1 MTATAIPHTAPALN
15 ARRHSLANVYLL
27 EMRLEL
33 MRLLRTPAFALPMFL
48 LPVGTYLLF
57 AFAVAGEQVAQD
69 PDAGRFMFAGF
80 SVMAVTMAA
89 LFATCPN
96 LAMEREQGLLTLKR
110 AQPAPPGAWLTAKIV
125 AGVVCGAIAY
135 LPILVLAA
143 ATGQA
148 QLTGA
153 QLAAMSAVLV
163 VGTLPFC
170 ALGVMLG
177 SLTSGSAA
185 PAYANLAYLPGLY
198 LSGVFFPL
206 PKSMHFQTV
215 FWPHFHLDQL
225 VFAAGDV
232 AKFRWIPVEMA
243 AAALLGF
250 TVLCGGVALWRLGR
264 KG

>member
-1 MTATAIPHTAPALN
+1 MNTLTHTTPALHAPA
-15 ARRHSLANVYLL
+15 HSVASVYLL
-27 EMRLEL
+27 ETRLEL
-33 MRLLRTPAFALPMFL
+33 LRLLRMPAFALPMFL

-57 AFAVAGEQVAQD
+57 AFAVAGEMVAKD

-96 LAMEREQGLLTLKR
+96 LALEREQGLLTLKR
-110 AQPAPPGAWLTAKIV
+110 AQPAPPGAWLAAKIV
-125 AGVVCGAIAY
+125 AGVLCGVIAY

-148 QLTGA
+148 QLSGA

-163 VGTLPFC
+163 AGTIPFC
-170 ALGVMLG
+170 ALGLMLG

-185 PAYANLAYLPGLY
+185 PAYANLVYLPGIY
-198 LSGVFFPL
+198 LSGLFFPL

-215 FWPHFHLDQL
+215 LWPQFHLDQL
-225 VFAAGDV
+225 VFAAGGV
-232 AKFRWIPVEMA
+232 TKFQWISPQMA
-243 AAALLGF
+243 FAVLLGF
-250 TVLCGGVALWRLGR
+250 TLLCSGIALWRLGR
-264 KG
+264 RG

>member
-1 MTATAIPHTAPALN
+1 MNTLTHPFPAAPVHRVRA
-15 ARRHSLANVYLL
+15 VYGL
-27 EMRLEL
+27 EVRLEL
-33 MRLLRTPAFALPMFL
+33 LRLLRMPAFALPMFL
-48 LPVGTYLLF
+48 LPVATYLLF
-57 AFAVAGEQVAQD
+57 AFAVAGEMVAKD

-125 AGVVCGAIAY
+125 AGVVCGALAY

-148 QLTGA
+148 HLSA
-153 QLAAMSAVLV
+153 SQLAAMSAVLV
-163 VGTLPFC
+163 AGTVPFC
-170 ALGVMLG
+170 ALGLMLG
-177 SLTSGSAA
+177 TLTSGSAA

-206 PKSMHFQTV
+206 PKSMHFQTA

-225 VFAAGDV
+225 VFAAGGV
-232 AKFRWIPVEMA
+232 SKFRWIAPEIAMA
-243 AAALLGF
+243 VLLGF
-250 TVLCGGVALWRLGR
+250 TVLCSGVALWRLSR

>member
-1 MTATAIPHTAPALN
+1 MNTLTHAAAAPAP
-15 ARRHSLANVYLL
+15 ARRTASPYAV
-27 EMRLEL
+27 EIRLEL
-33 MRLLRTPAFALPMFL
+33 LRLLRMPAFALPMFL

-57 AFAVAGEQVAQD
+57 AFAVAGEMVAKD

-89 LFATCPN
+89 LFATCPH

-110 AQPAPPGAWLTAKIV
+110 AQPAPPGAWLAAKLV
-125 AGVVCGAIAY
+125 AGVVCGVIAY

-148 QLTGA
+148 HLNGA

-163 VGTLPFC
+163 AGTIPFC
-170 ALGVMLG
+170 ALGLMLG

-185 PAYANLAYLPGLY
+185 PAYANLVYLPGIY
-198 LSGVFFPL
+198 LSGLFFPL
-206 PKSMHFQTV
+206 PKSMHFQTAL
-215 FWPHFHLDQL
+215 WPQFHLDQL
-225 VFAAGDV
+225 VFAAGGV
-232 AKFRWIPVEMA
+232 AKFRWISVEMA
-243 AAALLGF
+243 FAVLLGF
-250 TVLCGGVALWRLGR
+250 TVLCSGIALWRLGR

>member
-1 MTATAIPHTAPALN
+1 MIALTHPMPMS
-15 ARRHSLANVYLL
+15 RTLAVYTL
-27 EMRLEL
+27 EIRLEL
-33 MRLLRTPAFALPMFL
+33 VRLLRMPAFALPMFL
-48 LPVGTYLLF
+48 LPVATYLLF
-57 AFAVAGEQVAQD
+57 AFAVAGEAVAKD

-125 AGVVCGAIAY
+125 AGVVCGALAY

-143 ATGQA
+143 VTGQA
-148 QLTGA
+148 HLSA
-153 QLAAMSAVLV
+153 SQLAAMSAMLM

-225 VFAAGDV
+225 VFAAGGVD
-232 AKFRWIPVEMA
+232 KFRWIAPEMA

-250 TVLCGGVALWRLGR
+250 TVLCSGVALHRLKRRG
-264 KG
+264 

>member
-1 MTATAIPHTAPALN
+1 MTALNTPAPVP
-15 ARRHSLANVYLL
+15 ANRPASPYLVEL
-27 EMRLEL
+27 RLEL
-33 MRLLRTPAFALPMFL
+33 LRLLRAPAFALPMFL

-57 AFAVAGEQVAQD
+57 AFAVAGEAVAQD
-69 PDAGRFMFAGF
+69 PNAGRFMFAGF

-110 AQPAPPGAWLTAKIV
+110 AQPAPPGAWLAAKLA
-125 AGVVCGAIAY
+125 AGVVCGALAY

-148 QLTGA
+148 HLSGA
-153 QLAAMSAVLV
+153 QLAAMSAMLII
-163 VGTLPFC
+163 GTLPFC
-170 ALGVMLG
+170 ALGLMLG
-177 SLTSGSAA
+177 ALTSGSAA

-225 VFAAGDV
+225 VFAAGGVD
-232 AKFRWIPVEMA
+232 KFRWIAPEMA
-243 AAALLGF
+243 AAVLLGF
-250 TVLCGGVALWRLGR
+250 TVLCSAVALQRLRRRG
-264 KG
+264 

>member
-1 MTATAIPHTAPALN
+1 MNTLTHTAPALR
-15 ARRHSLANVYLL
+15 APGHSIAAVYLL

-48 LPVGTYLLF
+48 LPVSTYLLF
-57 AFAVAGEQVAQD
+57 AFAVAGEQVAKD
-69 PDAGRFMFAGF
+69 PDTGRFMFAGF

-89 LFATCPN
+89 LFATCPH

-110 AQPAPPGAWLTAKIV
+110 AQPAPPGAWLTAKIL
-125 AGVVCGAIAY
+125 AGVVCGVIAY

-143 ATGQA
+143 VTGQA
-148 QLTGA
+148 QLSGT
-153 QLAAMSAVLV
+153 QLAAMSAVLAA
-163 VGTLPFC
+163 GTLPFC

-177 SLTSGSAA
+177 ALTSGSAA

-225 VFAAGDV
+225 VFAAGGV
-232 AKFRWIPVEMA
+232 AKFRWIPVEMVVA
-243 AAALLGF
+243 VLLGF
-250 TVLCGGVALWRLGR
+250 TVLCSGIALWRLNR
-264 KG
+264 LKP

>member
-1 MTATAIPHTAPALN
+1 MNTLTHPAPALR
-15 ARRHSLANVYLL
+15 APSTSTPRVYLL

-33 MRLLRTPAFALPMFL
+33 LRLLRTPAFALPMFL

-57 AFAVAGEQVAQD
+57 AFAVAGEQVAKD
-69 PDAGRFMFAGF
+69 PDTGPFMFAGF

-125 AGVVCGAIAY
+125 AGVVCGALAY

-143 ATGQA
+143 VTGQA
-148 QLTGA
+148 QLSGA

-163 VGTLPFC
+163 AGTLPFC

-177 SLTSGSAA
+177 SLTGGSAA

-225 VFAAGDV
+225 VFAAGNV

-243 AAALLGF
+243 IAVLLGF
-250 TVLCGGVALWRLGR
+250 TVLCSGIALWRLNRRG
-264 KG
+264 

>member
-1 MTATAIPHTAPALN
+1 MNT
-15 ARRHSLANVYLL
+15 YLI
-27 EMRLEL
+27 EIRLEL
-33 MRLLRTPAFALPMFL
+33 LRLLRSPAFALPMFL

-57 AFAVAGEQVAQD
+57 AFAVAGEMVAKD
-69 PDAGRFMFAGF
+69 ADAGRFMFAGF

-89 LFATCPN
+89 LFATAPN

-110 AQPAPPGAWLTAKIV
+110 AQPAPPGAWLVAKIV

-148 QLTGA
+148 RLDGA
-153 QLAAMSAVLV
+153 QLAAMSAVLIA
-163 VGTLPFC
+163 GTVPFC
-170 ALGVMLG
+170 ALGLMLG
-177 SLTSGSAA
+177 ALSSGSAA

-225 VFAAGDV
+225 AFAAGGV
-232 AKFRWIPVEMA
+232 AKFRWIAPEMA
-243 AAALLGF
+243 FAALLGF
-250 TVLCGGVALWRLGR
+250 TLLCGGVALHRLKRRG
-264 KG
+264 

>member
-1 MTATAIPHTAPALN
+1 MNTWTHPDAALPAPTPAVL
-15 ARRHSLANVYLL
+15 RVHLL
-27 EMRLEL
+27 ETRLEL
-33 MRLLRTPAFALPMFL
+33 LRLLRTPAFALPMFL

-57 AFAVAGEQVAQD
+57 AFAVAGEAVAKD

-110 AQPAPPGAWLTAKIV
+110 AQPAPPGAWLAAKIV
-125 AGVVCGAIAY
+125 AGVVCGALAY

-143 ATGQA
+143 VTGQA
-148 QLTGA
+148 HLSGA
-153 QLAAMSAVLV
+153 QLAAMSAVLIA
-163 VGTLPFC
+163 GTMPFC

-177 SLTSGSAA
+177 ALTSGSAA

-225 VFAAGDV
+225 VFAAGGVD
-232 AKFRWIPVEMA
+232 KFKWISPEMA
-243 AAALLGF
+243 FAVLLGF
-250 TVLCGGVALWRLGR
+250 TVLCSGVAMWRLGR
-264 KG
+264 RG